1 VKDEAMSLIQLENR
15 VGKPIKAGPYKIV
28 PIEGSLQL
36 QPPGMRGFFFWR
48 KPSSVIVQHPDGSDE
63 VLEIPDVTRQAQIAM
78 ISIAFTISLL
88 VWLFARK
95 HQETSIIN

>member
-1 VKDEAMSLIQLENR
+1 MSLVQLENR

-48 KPSSVIVQHPDGSDE
+48 KPSSVVVQYPDGSDE
-63 VLEIPDVTRQAQIAM
+63 ILEIPDITRQAQI
-78 ISIAFTISLL
+78 SLVSFAL
-88 VWLFARK
+88 IFSLAIWLIGRK
-95 HQETSIIN
+95 R

>member
-1 VKDEAMSLIQLENR
+1 MSLIQLENR

-48 KPSSVIVQHPDGSDE
+48 KPSSVVVRYPDGSDE
-63 VLEIPDVTRQAQIAM
+63 ILEIPDITRQAQI
-78 ISIAFTISLL
+78 SLVSFAL
-88 VWLFARK
+88 IFSLVVWLIGRK
-95 HQETSIIN
+95 R

>member
-1 VKDEAMSLIQLENR
+1 MSLIQLENR

-48 KPSSVIVQHPDGSDE
+48 KPSSVVVQYPDGSDE
-63 VLEIPDVTRQAQIAM
+63 ILEIPDITRQAQI
-78 ISIAFTISLL
+78 SLVSFAL
-88 VWLFARK
+88 IFSMVVWLIGRK
-95 HQETSIIN
+95 R

>member
-1 VKDEAMSLIQLENR
+1 MSLIQLENR

-48 KPSSVIVQHPDGSDE
+48 KPSSVVVQYPDGSDE
-63 VLEIPDVTRQAQIAM
+63 ILEIPDITRQAQI
-78 ISIAFTISLL
+78 SLVSFAL
-88 VWLFARK
+88 IFSLVVWLIGRK
-95 HQETSIIN
+95 R

>member
-1 VKDEAMSLIQLENR
+1 MSLIQLENR

-48 KPSSVIVQHPDGSDE
+48 KPSSVVVQYPDGSDE
-63 VLEIPDVTRQAQIAM
+63 ILEIPDITRQAQI
-78 ISIAFTISLL
+78 SLVSFAL
-88 VWLFARK
+88 IFSLAVWLIGRK
-95 HQETSIIN
+95 R